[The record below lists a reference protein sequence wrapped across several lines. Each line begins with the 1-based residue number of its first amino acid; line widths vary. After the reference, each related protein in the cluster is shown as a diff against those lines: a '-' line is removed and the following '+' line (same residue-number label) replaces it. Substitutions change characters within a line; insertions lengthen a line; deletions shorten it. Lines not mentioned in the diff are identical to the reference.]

1 MPYMSLTLDGAA
13 ALRHRADF
21 SPDPDLVRRT
31 EHDQPQPLTFCLVRP
46 DSSNRFGGVRRRTG
60 PEQTGNVPSLRLG
73 LAQVNL
79 TVGDLAGNAARIL
92 DRTREAAGR
101 GCDLVAFPEMAVTG
115 YPPEDLVLRAGF
127 RAASRTT
134 TEKLAADLASA
145 GLGEIAVVVGYLDEA
160 DGAPRNALAFLH
172 RGAMV
177 ARYFKH
183 HLPNYGVFDERR
195 YFRPGDAFVV
205 VRHCGVDLAL
215 TICEDLWQDGGPFAV
230 AGAVGV
236 GLVVNINGSP
246 YERNK
251 DDVRLALLRRRCA
264 EAKAPTL
271 YVNTVGAQDELVFDG
286 DSMVVTAAG
295 SVLLRA
301 PQYVEGLHH
310 VDVELPEAQDASTG
324 TVLGMRVERYDT
336 GVLEPRAQTEPCPEV
351 VYDPLPDEAEVWG
364 ALVLGLRDYVRKNG
378 FASVVLGLSGGIDSA
393 VVAALAAD
401 AIGGENVY
409 GVSLP
414 SGYSSEHS
422 RSDASDLAQ
431 RIGAHLRTVPVA
443 PMVDAFVDSLS
454 LTGLAEENV
463 QARVR
468 GTTLMALSNSEGHLV
483 LATGNKSELAVGYS
497 TIYGDAVGGFAPI
510 KDVPKSLVWRLAMWR
525 NAEAERRGETPPIPQ
540 NSIDKPPSAELR
552 PGQLD
557 ADSLPDYE
565 LLDEV
570 LLRYVDGDQGID
582 EIVAAGYEP
591 DLVADIGRMV
601 DRAEWKRR
609 QYPPGSKITFKAF
622 GRDRRLPITNQWR
635 EGRT

>member
-1 MPYMSLTLDGAA
+1 
-13 ALRHRADF
+13 
-21 SPDPDLVRRT
+21 
-31 EHDQPQPLTFCLVRP
+31 
-46 DSSNRFGGVRRRTG
+46 
-60 PEQTGNVPSLRLG
+60 
-73 LAQVNL
+73 
-79 TVGDLAGNAARIL
+79 
-92 DRTREAAGR
+92 
-101 GCDLVAFPEMAVTG
+101 
-115 YPPEDLVLRAGF
+115 
-127 RAASRTT
+127 
-134 TEKLAADLASA
+134 
-145 GLGEIAVVVGYLDEA
+145 
-160 DGAPRNALAFLH
+160 
-172 RGAMV
+172 
-177 ARYFKH
+177 
-183 HLPNYGVFDERR
+183 
-195 YFRPGDAFVV
+195 
-205 VRHCGVDLAL
+205 
-215 TICEDLWQDGGPFAV
+215 
-230 AGAVGV
+230 
-236 GLVVNINGSP
+236 
-246 YERNK
+246 
-251 DDVRLALLRRRCA
+251 
-264 EAKAPTL
+264 
-271 YVNTVGAQDELVFDG
+271 
-286 DSMVVTAAG
+286 
-295 SVLLRA
+295 
-301 PQYVEGLHH
+301 
-310 VDVELPEAQDASTG
+310 
-324 TVLGMRVERYDT
+324 
-336 GVLEPRAQTEPCPEV
+336 
-351 VYDPLPDEAEVWG
+351 LPDEAEVWG

-414 SGYSSEHS
+414 SAYSSEHS